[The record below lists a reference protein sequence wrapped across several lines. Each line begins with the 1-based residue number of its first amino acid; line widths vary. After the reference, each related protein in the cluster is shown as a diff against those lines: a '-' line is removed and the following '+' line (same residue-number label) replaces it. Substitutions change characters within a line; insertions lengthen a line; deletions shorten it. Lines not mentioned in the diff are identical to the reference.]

1 MSIPVTLD
9 TVVPEGGRGRPIQG
23 RTQWQQIGRAFRADR
38 PAVAALI
45 VVVVLAAVAVCA
57 PLISSVVG
65 HGPNQL
71 FPNQLNPELGLPTGP
86 SSHFLFGI
94 DQVGRDVFVRSVYGL
109 RTSLIVSLLSAVI
122 ATAFGVT
129 VGMTAAYFGGWLDTL
144 ISRGADIFL
153 ALPVVLFAISI
164 SSVCSITARGCLAG
178 TVQPG
183 VGLVVA
189 ILALF
194 TWPYI
199 ARLVRGQTLVLRQQ
213 EFVNAAR
220 GFGAPHLKVMFVE
233 ILPNLT
239 AQVIV
244 YMTLIIPSNILFE
257 AALSFLGV
265 GIPQT
270 TPSLGRMIADA
281 TNGNLFTYAWWMM
294 LFPGVLLL
302 LITFA
307 FNMLGDG
314 IRDAIAGGN

>member
-1 MSIPVTLD
+1 MSMPATLE
-9 TVVPEGGRGRPIQG
+9 TVVPEGGRSGPIQG
-23 RTQWQQIGRAFRADR
+23 RTQWQQIGRAFRSDR

-45 VVVVLAAVAVCA
+45 VVVVLAAAAVCA
-57 PLISSVVG
+57 PLISGAVG

-71 FPNQLNPELGLPTGP
+71 FPDQLNAELGLPTGP
-86 SSHFLFGI
+86 SLHFLFGI
-94 DQVGRDVFVRSVYGL
+94 DQDGRDVFVRCVYGL
-109 RTSLIVSLLSAVI
+109 RTSLIVSLLSAAI

-129 VGMTAAYFGGWLDTL
+129 VGMAAGYFGGWLDTL
-144 ISRGADIFL
+144 ISRCADIFL
-153 ALPVVLFAISI
+153 ALPVILFAISI
-164 SSVCSITARGCLAG
+164 SSVCSITARGCLDG

-183 VGLVVA
+183 IGLVVA

-199 ARLVRGQTLVLRQQ
+199 ARLVRGQTLALRQQ

-220 GFGAPHLKVMFVE
+220 GFGAPHIKIMFAE

-257 AALSFLGV
+257 ASLSFLGV
-265 GIPQT
+265 GVPQT

-302 LITFA
+302 LITFS
-307 FNMLGDG
+307 FNLLGDG
-314 IRDAIAGGN
+314 IRDAIAGGS

>member
-1 MSIPVTLD
+1 MSVPATLEPVL
-9 TVVPEGGRGRPIQG
+9 PEQGGRPIEG
-23 RTQWQQIGRAFRADR
+23 RTQWQQIGRVFRSDKPAMTALGIILLLG
-38 PAVAALI
+38 AVAL
-45 VVVVLAAVAVCA
+45 CA
-57 PLISSVVG
+57 PLVSRLTG

-71 FPNQLNPELGLPTGP
+71 FPGQLSSQLGLPTGP
-86 SSHFLFGI
+86 SGRFLFGI
-94 DQVGRDVFVRSVYGL
+94 DQDARDVFVRCVYGL
-109 RTSLIVSLLSAVI
+109 RTSLIVSLLSAAI

-129 VGMTAAYFGGWLDTL
+129 VGLAAGYFGGWLDTL

-164 SSVCSITARGCLAG
+164 SSVCSISARGCLAG

-244 YMTLIIPSNILFE
+244 YLTLIIPSNILFE
-257 AALSFLGV
+257 SALSFLGV
-265 GIPQT
+265 GVPQT
-270 TPSLGRMIADA
+270 TPSLGRIIADA
-281 TNGNLFTYAWWMM
+281 TNGNLFTYAWWLM

-302 LITFA
+302 LVTFS
-307 FNMLGDG
+307 FNILGDG
-314 IRDAIAGGN
+314 LRDAIGGGA

>member
-1 MSIPVTLD
+1 MSMPVTLEP
-9 TVVPEGGRGRPIQG
+9 VLPEQGAQSIQG
-23 RTQWQQIGRAFRADR
+23 RTQWQQIGRVFRADK
-38 PAVAALI
+38 PAMAALVI
-45 VVVVLAAVAVCA
+45 VLLLAAAAVCA
-57 PLISSVVG
+57 PLISGLIG

-71 FPNQLNPELGLPTGP
+71 FPDQLSSQLGLPTGP
-86 SSHFLFGI
+86 SGRFLFGI
-94 DQVGRDVFVRSVYGL
+94 DQDGRDVLVRCLYGL
-109 RTSLIVSLLSAVI
+109 RTSLIVSLLSALI

-129 VGMTAAYFGGWLDTL
+129 VGLAAGYLGGWLDTL

-164 SSVCSITARGCLAG
+164 SSVCSISAQGCLAG
-178 TVQPG
+178 TIQPG
-183 VGLVVA
+183 IGLVVA

-199 ARLVRGQTLVLRQQ
+199 ARIVRGQTLVLRQQ

-220 GFGAPHLKVMFVE
+220 GFGAPHLKVMFAE

-244 YMTLIIPSNILFE
+244 YTTLIIPSNILFE
-257 AALSFLGV
+257 SALSFLGV
-265 GIPQT
+265 GVPQT

-302 LITFA
+302 LITFS
-307 FNMLGDG
+307 FNILGDG
-314 IRDAIAGGN
+314 VRDAIGGGG

>member
-1 MSIPVTLD
+1 VTAPVAIGAIT
-9 TVVPEGGRGRPIQG
+9 PGQPGAPAAPIGR
-23 RTQWQQIGRAFRADR
+23 RTQWQQLVRSFRADR
-38 PAVAALI
+38 FAMAGLAMVTVLTLLAL
-45 VVVVLAAVAVCA
+45 CA
-57 PLISSVVG
+57 PLVARLAG

-71 FPNQLNPELGLPTGP
+71 FPAQLSSGLGLPTGP
-86 SSHFLFGI
+86 SGRFYFGI
-94 DQVGRDVFVRSVYGL
+94 DSDGRDLFVRCLYGL
-109 RTSLIVSLLSAVI
+109 RTSLIISLLSAAI
-122 ATAFGVT
+122 ATVVGVS
-129 VGMTAAYFGGWLDTL
+129 VGMAAGYFGGWIDTL
-144 ISRGADIFL
+144 ISRWADIFL

-164 SSVCSITARGCLAG
+164 SSVCSITASGCLGG

-183 VGLVVA
+183 IGLVVL

-199 ARLVRGQTLVLRQQ
+199 ARIVRGQTLVIRQQ
-213 EFVNAAR
+213 EFVYAAR
-220 GFGAPHLKVMFVE
+220 GLGASHAKTMFRE

-265 GIPQT
+265 GVPQT

-281 TNGNLFTYAWWMM
+281 TAGSLFTYAWWMM

-302 LITFA
+302 LITYS
-307 FNMLGDG
+307 FNIVGDG
-314 IRDAIAGGN
+314 LRDAIGG

>member
-1 MSIPVTLD
+1 MSMPTALES
-9 TVVPEGGRGRPIQG
+9 VVPEAGRSGPIQG
-23 RTQWQQIGRAFRADR
+23 RTQWQQIVRAFRTDR

-45 VVVVLAAVAVCA
+45 VVVVLAIVAICA
-57 PLISSVVG
+57 PLISAAVG
-65 HGPNQL
+65 HGPNEL
-71 FPNQLNPELGLPTGP
+71 FPDQLSASLGLPTGP
-86 SSHFLFGI
+86 SSHFFFGV
-94 DQVGRDVFVRSVYGL
+94 DQVGRDVFVRCMYGL

-129 VGMTAAYFGGWLDTL
+129 VGMAAGYFGGWLDTL
-144 ISRGADIFL
+144 ISRWADIFL

-164 SSVCSITARGCLAG
+164 SSVCSITARGCLDG

-183 VGLVVA
+183 IGLVVA
-189 ILALF
+189 ILSLF

-199 ARLVRGQTLVLRQQ
+199 ARLVRGQTLALRQQ

-220 GFGAPHLKVMFVE
+220 GFGAPHLKVMFAE
-233 ILPNLT
+233 ILPNLS

-265 GIPQT
+265 GIPQS

-302 LITFA
+302 LVTFA

-314 IRDAIAGGN
+314 IRDAIAGDR

>member
-1 MSIPVTLD
+1 MSIPATITPTIPD
-9 TVVPEGGRGRPIQG
+9 PGGPVIQS
-23 RTQWQQIGRAFRADR
+23 RTQWQQIGRRLRADK
-38 PAVAALI
+38 PAMAALVTI
-45 VVVVLAAVAVCA
+45 VVLGVAAVCA
-57 PLISSVVG
+57 PLIATIVG
-65 HGPNQL
+65 HGPNAL
-71 FPNQLNPELGLPTGP
+71 FPGQLNSELGLPTGP
-86 SSHFLFGI
+86 SSHFLFGV
-94 DQVGRDVFVRSVYGL
+94 DQEGRDVFVRCFYGL
-109 RTSLIVSLLSAVI
+109 RTSLIVSLLSAAI
-122 ATAFGVT
+122 ATAIGVT
-129 VGMTAAYFGGWLDTL
+129 VGIAAGYFGGWLDTL
-144 ISRGADIFL
+144 ISRTADIFL
-153 ALPVVLFAISI
+153 ALPVILFAISI
-164 SSVCSITARGCLAG
+164 SSVCSITARGCVDG

-183 VGLVVA
+183 IGLVVA
-189 ILALF
+189 ILSLF

-199 ARLVRGQTLVLRQQ
+199 ARLVRGQTLLLRQQ

-220 GFGAPHLKVMFVE
+220 GFGASHLHVMFVE

-302 LITFA
+302 LITFS
-307 FNMLGDG
+307 FNIFGDG
-314 IRDAIAGGN
+314 VRDAISGGA

>member
-1 MSIPVTLD
+1 MSLPATLEPVL
-9 TVVPEGGRGRPIQG
+9 PEQGGRPIEG
-23 RTQWQQIGRAFRADR
+23 RTQWQQIGRVFRSDK
-38 PAVAALI
+38 PAMTALGI
-45 VVVVLAAVAVCA
+45 ILLLAAVAVSA
-57 PLISSVVG
+57 PLISRLTG

-71 FPNQLNPELGLPTGP
+71 FPGQLSSQLGLPTGP
-86 SSHFLFGI
+86 SSRFLFGI
-94 DQVGRDVFVRSVYGL
+94 DQAARDVFVRCVYGL
-109 RTSLIVSLLSAVI
+109 RTSLIVSLLSAAI
-122 ATAFGVT
+122 ATAVGVT
-129 VGMTAAYFGGWLDTL
+129 VGLAAGYFGGWLDTL

-164 SSVCSITARGCLAG
+164 SSVCSISARGCLAG

-220 GFGAPHLKVMFVE
+220 GFGAPHLKVMFGE

-244 YMTLIIPSNILFE
+244 YLTLIIPSNILFE
-257 AALSFLGV
+257 SALSFLGV
-265 GIPQT
+265 GVPQT

-281 TNGNLFTYAWWMM
+281 TNGNLFTYAWWLM

-302 LITFA
+302 LVTFS
-307 FNMLGDG
+307 FNILGDG
-314 IRDAIAGGN
+314 LRDAIGGGT

>member
-1 MSIPVTLD
+1 MTAPVAIGAVT
-9 TVVPEGGRGRPIQG
+9 PGQPAGPIG
-23 RTQWQQIGRAFRADR
+23 HRTQWQQLVRSFRADR
-38 PAVAALI
+38 FAMAGLAMVTLLAVVALG
-45 VVVVLAAVAVCA
+45 A
-57 PLISSVVG
+57 PLIARLAG

-71 FPNQLNPELGLPTGP
+71 FAGQLNAGLGLPTGP
-86 SSHFLFGI
+86 SGRFFFGV
-94 DQVGRDVFVRSVYGL
+94 DSNGRDLFVRCLYGL
-109 RTSLIVSLLSAVI
+109 RTSLIISLLAAAV
-122 ATAFGVT
+122 ATAIGVT
-129 VGMTAAYFGGWLDTL
+129 VGMAAGYFGGWIDTL
-144 ISRGADIFL
+144 ISRWADIFL

-183 VGLVVA
+183 IGLVA
-189 ILALF
+189 GILALF

-199 ARLVRGQTLVLRQQ
+199 ARIVRGQTLVIRQQ

-220 GFGAPHLKVMFVE
+220 GFGASHVKTMFRE

-244 YMTLIIPSNILFE
+244 YMTLIIPNNILFE

-265 GIPQT
+265 GVPQT

-281 TNGNLFTYAWWMM
+281 TAGSLFTYAWWMM

-302 LITFA
+302 LITYS
-307 FNMLGDG
+307 FNIVGDG
-314 IRDAIAGGN
+314 LRDAIGG

>member
-1 MSIPVTLD
+1 MSLPATLEPVL
-9 TVVPEGGRGRPIQG
+9 PEQGGQPIAG
-23 RTQWQQIGRAFRADR
+23 RTQWQQIGRSLRSDK
-38 PAVAALI
+38 PAMTALGIIVLIGAA
-45 VVVVLAAVAVCA
+45 AVCA
-57 PLISSVVG
+57 PLVARLTG

-71 FPNQLNPELGLPTGP
+71 FPGQLSSQLGLPTGP
-86 SSHFLFGI
+86 SGRFLFGI
-94 DQVGRDVFVRSVYGL
+94 DQVGRDVFVRCVYGL
-109 RTSLIVSLLSAVI
+109 RTSLIVSLLAAGI

-129 VGMTAAYFGGWLDTL
+129 VGLAAGYFGGWLDTL

-164 SSVCSITARGCLAG
+164 SSVCSISARGCLAG

-199 ARLVRGQTLVLRQQ
+199 ARLVRGQTLALRQQ

-220 GFGAPHLKVMFVE
+220 GFGAPHLKVMFGE

-244 YMTLIIPSNILFE
+244 YLTLIIPSNILFE
-257 AALSFLGV
+257 SALSFLGV
-265 GIPQT
+265 GVPQT

-281 TNGNLFTYAWWMM
+281 TSGNLFTYAWWLM

-302 LITFA
+302 LVTFS
-307 FNMLGDG
+307 FNILGDG
-314 IRDAIAGGN
+314 LRDAIGGGS

>member
-1 MSIPVTLD
+1 MSLPATLEPVL
-9 TVVPEGGRGRPIQG
+9 PAQGGQAIQG
-23 RTQWQQIGRAFRADR
+23 RTQWQQIGRALRSDK
-38 PAVAALI
+38 PAMTALGII
-45 VVVVLAAVAVCA
+45 VLLAAAAVCA
-57 PLISSVVG
+57 PLVSRLTG

-71 FPNQLNPELGLPTGP
+71 FPGQLSTQLGLPTGP
-86 SSHFLFGI
+86 SSRFLFGI
-94 DQVGRDVFVRSVYGL
+94 DQVGRDVLVRCVYGL
-109 RTSLIVSLLSAVI
+109 RTSLIVSLLAAGI

-129 VGMTAAYFGGWLDTL
+129 VGLAAGYFGGWLDTL

-164 SSVCSITARGCLAG
+164 SSVCSISAKGCLAG

-220 GFGAPHLKVMFVE
+220 GFGAPHLKVMFGE

-244 YMTLIIPSNILFE
+244 YLTLIIPSNILFE
-257 AALSFLGV
+257 SALSFLGV
-265 GIPQT
+265 GVPQT

-281 TNGNLFTYAWWMM
+281 TNGNLFTYAWWLM

-302 LITFA
+302 LITFS
-307 FNMLGDG
+307 FNILGDG
-314 IRDAIAGGN
+314 LRDAIGGGT

>member
-1 MSIPVTLD
+1 MSLPATLEPVL
-9 TVVPEGGRGRPIQG
+9 PEQGGLPIQG
-23 RTQWQQIGRAFRADR
+23 RTQWQQIGRALRSDK
-38 PAVAALI
+38 PAMTALGIIVLLGAA
-45 VVVVLAAVAVCA
+45 AVCA
-57 PLISSVVG
+57 PLVSRLTG

-71 FPNQLNPELGLPTGP
+71 FPGQLSSLLGLPTGP
-86 SSHFLFGI
+86 SSRFLFGI
-94 DQVGRDVFVRSVYGL
+94 DQVGRDVFVRCIYGL
-109 RTSLIVSLLSAVI
+109 RTSLIVSLLAAGI

-129 VGMTAAYFGGWLDTL
+129 VGLAAGYFGGWVDTL

-164 SSVCSITARGCLAG
+164 SSVCSISAKGCLAG

-199 ARLVRGQTLVLRQQ
+199 ARLVRGQTLALRQQ

-220 GFGAPHLKVMFVE
+220 GFGAPHLKVMFGE

-244 YMTLIIPSNILFE
+244 YLTLIIPSNILFE
-257 AALSFLGV
+257 SALSFLGV
-265 GIPQT
+265 GVPQT

-281 TNGNLFTYAWWMM
+281 TNGNLFTYAWWLM

-302 LITFA
+302 MITFS
-307 FNMLGDG
+307 FNILGDG
-314 IRDAIAGGN
+314 LRDAIGGGN

>member
-1 MSIPVTLD
+1 MSLPATLEPVL
-9 TVVPEGGRGRPIQG
+9 PEQGGRPIEG
-23 RTQWQQIGRAFRADR
+23 RTQWQQIGRVLRSDK
-38 PAVAALI
+38 PAMTALGI
-45 VVVVLAAVAVCA
+45 ILLLAAFAVCA
-57 PLISSVVG
+57 PLVSRLTG

-71 FPNQLNPELGLPTGP
+71 FPGQLSSQLGLPTGP
-86 SSHFLFGI
+86 SGRFLFGI
-94 DQVGRDVFVRSVYGL
+94 DQDARDVFVRCVYGL
-109 RTSLIVSLLSAVI
+109 RTSLIVSLLSAAI
-122 ATAFGVT
+122 ATAVGVT
-129 VGMTAAYFGGWLDTL
+129 VGLAAGYFGGWLDTL

-164 SSVCSITARGCLAG
+164 SSVCSISARGCLGG

-183 VGLVVA
+183 VGLVVV

-220 GFGAPHLKVMFVE
+220 GFGAPHLKVMFAE

-244 YMTLIIPSNILFE
+244 YLTLIIPSNILFE

-265 GIPQT
+265 GVPQT

-281 TNGNLFTYAWWMM
+281 TNGNLFTYAWWLM

-302 LITFA
+302 LVTFS
-307 FNMLGDG
+307 FNILGDG
-314 IRDAIAGGN
+314 LRDAIGGGT

>member
-1 MSIPVTLD
+1 MSVPATLEPVL
-9 TVVPEGGRGRPIQG
+9 PEQGGRPIEG
-23 RTQWQQIGRAFRADR
+23 RTQWQQIGRVFRSDKPAMTALGIILLLG
-38 PAVAALI
+38 AVAL
-45 VVVVLAAVAVCA
+45 CA
-57 PLISSVVG
+57 PLVSRLTG

-71 FPNQLNPELGLPTGP
+71 FPGQLSSQLGLPTGP
-86 SSHFLFGI
+86 SGRFLFGI
-94 DQVGRDVFVRSVYGL
+94 DQDARDVFVRCVYGL
-109 RTSLIVSLLSAVI
+109 RTSLIVSLLSAAI

-129 VGMTAAYFGGWLDTL
+129 VGLAAGYFGGWLDTL

-164 SSVCSITARGCLAG
+164 SSVCSISARGCLGG

-244 YMTLIIPSNILFE
+244 YLTLIIPSNILFE
-257 AALSFLGV
+257 SALSFLGV
-265 GIPQT
+265 GVPQT
-270 TPSLGRMIADA
+270 TPSLGRIIADA
-281 TNGNLFTYAWWMM
+281 TNGNLFTYAWWLM

-302 LITFA
+302 LVTFS
-307 FNMLGDG
+307 FNILGDG
-314 IRDAIAGGN
+314 LRDAIGGGA